1 MPTLL
6 RDRSVSELSDA
17 EVIERVL
24 AGDTGLY
31 ELLMRRYNQRVYRAV
46 RAVLRDDAETEDVM
60 QEAYVRAY
68 QYLPRFEQRASFCT
82 WVTRIAVNESLARLE
97 RNKKFTSETDNEG
110 ASVTESLEATSMNP
124 EEAAATMQTRALL
137 EKAIL
142 ELPYRY
148 RIVIMLRDVEEMNT
162 AHAAHVLELSE
173 DVVKVRLHRARAMLR
188 RQLFAKAGATNSL
201 AFQFLVPRCDRVVAG
216 VLARV
221 QGSQ

>member
-1 MPTLL
+1 MQTLIPDL
-6 RDRSVSELSDA
+6 SAAELPDR

-46 RAVLRDDAETEDVM
+46 RAVLRDDAEAEDVM

-97 RNKKFTSETDNEG
+97 RKKRFTSDVDLEG
-110 ASVTESLEATSMNP
+110 TSVTESLESKSMNP
-124 EEAAATMQTRALL
+124 EQAAASVQSRALL
-137 EKAIL
+137 EEAIL
-142 ELPYRY
+142 ELPFPY

-162 AHAAHVLELSE
+162 AEAAQVLDLSE
-173 DVVKVRLHRARAMLR
+173 DVVKVRLHRGRALLR
-188 RQLFAKAGATNSL
+188 RQLYARVGATDAS
-201 AFQFLVPRCDRVVAG
+201 AFQFLAPRCDRVVAAVMG
-216 VLARV
+216 RIINR
-221 QGSQ
+221 